1 MSTESKKVERC
12 PICMDDIGETNKA
25 KTACG
30 HDFCLTCILQC
41 VKKKETCPLCRKDL
55 VKKEHI
61 EEEHSMMINEAS
73 RIILDEVD
81 IFDLDRQI
89 KSAMPFGSKS
99 VKSVMQ
105 MFALNVVHSVL
116 FNQNPDI
123 VHESW
128 EDLNPD
134 SDDDEEESDEEREE
148 ERDREEN
155 SSREVDC
162 TLGDSLIVS

>member
-1 MSTESKKVERC
+1 MSTEIKKVERC
-12 PICMDDIGETNKA
+12 PICMEDIGETNKA

-55 VKKEHI
+55 VKKEQTEK
-61 EEEHSMMINEAS
+61 EESMMINDAS
-73 RIILDEVD
+73 RIINDEVE

-99 VKSVMQ
+99 VKSVMK

-116 FNQNPDI
+116 FNQNPDT

-134 SDDDEEESDEEREE
+134 SDDDDESDDEEEEEREE
-148 ERDREEN
+148 EN
-155 SSREVDC
+155 SSEEVDC
-162 TLGDSLIVS
+162 SLGDSLIVS